1 MTIRNL
7 KELFLLITIVTT
19 IWGKGYQ
26 MDTTQPM
33 IQAVDLDRLPEP
45 VKRFMEYSKVVGTP
59 YIEKVRLKQSGQFKM
74 GQHKPWTP
82 FTAEQ
87 EYDIP
92 SASFVWKVDMK
103 VAPFIHVTGGD
114 RLENGA
120 GNMRIKLLG
129 FIPIVNAKGPE
140 MDQGAMT
147 RYLSETIW
155 FPQSFLDS
163 HITWEAIDSLSAK
176 GILTINDKSVEG
188 IFNFDELG
196 RFTKFTCNRYYIKGD
211 EKLLLPWHTPV
222 YAYAE
227 RQGLQL
233 ATKGKAVWEHPDGEF
248 EYIDLEITEVV
259 YE

>member
-1 MTIRNL
+1 MNNRML
-7 KELFLLITIVTT
+7 KYIILILIISST
-19 IWGKGYQ
+19 IWGRGNQ
-26 MDTTQPM
+26 LENNQRI
-33 IQAVDLDRLPEP
+33 IQAADLERLPEP
-45 VKRFMEYSKVVGTP
+45 VKRFMEYSQVVGTP
-59 YIEKVRLKQSGQFKM
+59 YVEKVRLKQTGMFKM
-74 GQHKPWTP
+74 ARDKAWST

-87 EYDIP
+87 EYDIA
-92 SASFVWKVDMK
+92 SASFVWKVKMK
-103 VAPFIHVTGGD
+103 IAPFINVRGYD
-114 RLENGA
+114 RLENGR

-129 FIPIVNAKGPE
+129 FIPVVNAKGPE

-176 GILTINDKSVEG
+176 GILTINDQSVEG
-188 IFNFDELG
+188 IFRFDELG
-196 RFTKFTCNRYYIKGD
+196 RFTEFTCNRYYISGD
-211 EKLLLPWHTPV
+211 EKLFLPWHTPV
-222 YAYAE
+222 YEYAM

-248 EYIDLEITEVV
+248 TYIDLEITEVE